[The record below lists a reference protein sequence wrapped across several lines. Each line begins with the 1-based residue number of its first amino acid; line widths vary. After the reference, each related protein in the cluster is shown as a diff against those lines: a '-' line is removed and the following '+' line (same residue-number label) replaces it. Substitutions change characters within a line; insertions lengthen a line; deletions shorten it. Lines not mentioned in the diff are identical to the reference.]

1 MSSSRSSSC
10 HLPLKSS
17 PMTDPTPEQKAEFDR
32 LVLEVQSKDLAMQFG
47 DVVATLP
54 DTRSMAKERAMTE
67 AIAAIRQK
75 LMDTY
80 ESKAMGFSRIKS
92 WENAKRFFTRAMEYA
107 DSQTLVLVKRNIA
120 ICHFNIGL
128 DHENKDRL
136 EQALESYALAIEN
149 DPTYAK
155 ACYARSRLLAR
166 APVPNDDRV
175 ERSRRVSEA
184 IALLKEAIRL
194 DPPFK
199 GVALRDVDFDS
210 IRNEAGFRAATK

>member
-1 MSSSRSSSC
+1 
-10 HLPLKSS
+10 
-17 PMTDPTPEQKAEFDR
+17 MTDPTPEQKAEFDR

-47 DVVATLP
+47 DVVATLAE
-54 DTRSMAKERAMTE
+54 TQAMAKEGALAE
-67 AIAAIRQK
+67 AIVALRQK

-80 ESKAMGFSRIKS
+80 EAKAMGFSRIKS
-92 WENAKRFFTRAMEYA
+92 WEHAMRFFGKAAEYA
-107 DSQTLVLVKRNIA
+107 DSQAAILVKRNIA

-128 DHENKDRL
+128 AHEGKDRL
-136 EQALESYALAIEN
+136 EEALGSYAQAIEN
-149 DPTYAK
+149 DNSYAK

-166 APVPNDDRV
+166 APVPNNDRA
-175 ERSRRVSEA
+175 ERSRRVAEA

-210 IRNEAGFRAATK
+210 IRNEAGFKAATKI